1 MFKIGAL
8 FMALHV
14 LFVSLGMSVNF
25 HYCSE
30 NHRLTGSFGDASE
43 HCEHC
48 LHHHHHGHMDAK
60 AFEEHLSVMHFGAK
74 CCCEDFDSEIGFTDQ
89 YTFSTEKPLIVF
101 LPFTM
106 LDEAF
111 DVVLE
116 NNLIPY
122 FHYFTPKKIPYLLT
136 GRLKTIFFSSLKL
149 NPLVF

>member
-1 MFKIGAL
+1 MLKIGAL
-8 FMALHV
+8 FMALHI

-30 NHRLTGSFGDASE
+30 DHHLTGSFGDASE

-48 LHHHHHGHMDAK
+48 LSHHHHVHMDAK

-74 CCCEDFDSEIGFTDQ
+74 CCCEDFSSEICFSDHF
-89 YTFSTEKPLIVF
+89 TFSTEKLSTVF
-101 LPFTM
+101 PPVSLPT
-106 LDEAF
+106 EAF
-111 DVVLE
+111 HIVVNDDHMSAFRHFAQE
-116 NNLIPY
+116 R
-122 FHYFTPKKIPYLLT
+122 IPYLLT